1 MTKWLK
7 PLLFGIWGLLL
18 IPLIGTTVE
27 KWLSEN
33 VFSEPNATATLISD
47 HLVAVGELPWFK
59 FALAVMTGMVIGI
72 SLESSARKAGER
84 RAFELRSLAYKFR
97 SLSDSLR
104 IRTAVPEWPDNVRDL
119 RPAITSTL
127 ISARKFRL
135 WVPGERIYELPD
147 ASFLCEYF
155 NCVGKLLDDGR
166 LEEARG
172 EALSWRPFLDRAKPK
187 T

>member
-1 MTKWLK
+1 
-7 PLLFGIWGLLL
+7 
-18 IPLIGTTVE
+18 
-27 KWLSEN
+27 
-33 VFSEPNATATLISD
+33 
-47 HLVAVGELPWFK
+47 
-59 FALAVMTGMVIGI
+59 MVIGI

-84 RAFELRSLAYKFR
+84 KAFELRSLAYKFR
-97 SLSDSLR
+97 SLSDSLK

-166 LEEARG
+166 LQEARG

-187 T
+187 S